1 MLKVL
6 LAGGGTAGHVN
17 PALAIAEIIKENYP
31 DAEICFAGNPDKLE
45 AKLVPKAGYR
55 FEPLRIEGFQRQ
67 INAENIKRNLRAAVY
82 LAKSGS
88 RCKEIIKGFKP
99 DLVIGTGGYVSGPVV
114 RAAAN
119 MGIRTAI
126 HEQNAFAGVTDKI
139 LSKKVDVVMMTVEE
153 SRKNFPDAKK
163 CVVTGLPVRGGF
175 GRLTKEEARKKLGIP
190 EDAKVVLSAGG
201 SLGSKVLNENIMKL
215 FKWYQK
221 EGREVWHIHSY
232 GTYKDYANYIGDC
245 EKQGIKLKGDK
256 HFIVDSYVDMPK
268 AMAACDLI
276 ITRCGAASLAEIEA
290 MGRCSILIPSPW
302 VAENHQY
309 HNGMVLQNA
318 GAGIVIEEKDLTEEK
333 FIGAVKDYLDDP
345 DKLKKCS
352 EKAAALH
359 IKDTKER
366 IMDCL
371 RPLIGK
377 K

>member
-55 FEPLRIEGFQRQ
+55 FEPLKIEGFQRK
-67 INAENIKRNLRAAVY
+67 INAENIKRNFRAAVY

-88 RCKEIIKGFKP
+88 RCREIIKGFKP
-99 DLVIGTGGYVSGPVV
+99 DLVVGTGGYVSGPIV

-119 MGIRTAI
+119 MGIKTAV
-126 HEQNAFAGVTDKI
+126 HEQNAFAGVTNKL
-139 LSKKVDVVMMTVEE
+139 LSKKADVVMMTVEE
-153 SRKNFPDAKK
+153 SRKYFPDAKK

-175 GRLTKEEARKKLGIP
+175 GRLSKAEAREKLGIP
-190 EDAKVVLSAGG
+190 QNAQVVLSAGG
-201 SLGSKVLNENIMKL
+201 SLGSKVLNESIMKL
-215 FKWYQK
+215 FKWYQQ
-221 EGREVWHIHSY
+221 EGRDVWHIHSY
-232 GTYKDYANYIGDC
+232 GTYKDYENYIADC
-245 EKQGIKLKGDK
+245 EKQGIKIKDDPRRM
-256 HFIVDSYVDMPK
+256 VDSYVDMPK
-268 AMAACDLI
+268 AMAACDMI

-290 MGRCSILIPSPW
+290 MGRCSVLIPSPW

-318 GAGIVIEEKDLTEEK
+318 GAGVVIEEKELTEEK
-333 FIGAVKDYLDDP
+333 FIGTVKDFLDHP
-345 DKLKKCS
+345 DKLQKCS
-352 EKAAALH
+352 ENAAALH

-371 RPLIGK
+371 RPLIEK
-377 K
+377 

>member
-1 MLKVL
+1 M
-6 LAGGGTAGHVN
+6 
-17 PALAIAEIIKENYP
+17 
-31 DAEICFAGNPDKLE
+31 
-45 AKLVPKAGYR
+45 PKAGYR

-67 INAENIKRNLRAAVY
+67 INAENIKRNLRAGMY
-82 LAKSGS
+82 LLRSGS

-114 RAAAN
+114 RTAAK

-126 HEQNAFAGVTDKI
+126 HEQNAFAGVTNKI

-175 GRLTKEEARKKLGIP
+175 GRMSKAEARKKLGIP
-190 EDAKVVLSAGG
+190 EDAQVVLSAGG

-215 FKWYQK
+215 FKWYVK

-232 GTYKDYANYIGDC
+232 GTYKDYANFIEDC
-245 EKQGIKLKGDK
+245 EKQGIKIRGDK
-256 HFIVDSYVDMPK
+256 HFMVDSYVDMPK
-268 AMAACDLI
+268 AMAACDMI

-290 MGRCSILIPSPW
+290 MGRCSVLIPSPW

-318 GAGIVIEEKDLTEEK
+318 GAGVVIEEKDLTDELFIKTVTDYINDPEK
-333 FIGAVKDYLDDP
+333 LER
-345 DKLKKCS
+345 S
-352 EKAAALH
+352 AANAAKLH
-359 IKDTKER
+359 IKDTRER
-366 IMDCL
+366 IMQALDKL
-371 RPLIGK
+371 LVK
-377 K
+377 N

>member
-45 AKLVPKAGYR
+45 AKLVPKAGYG
-55 FEPLRIEGFQRQ
+55 FEPLKIEGFQRQ
-67 INAENIKRNLRAAVY
+67 INAENIKRNLKAAVY

-88 RCKEIIKGFKP
+88 RCKEIIKGFEP
-99 DLVIGTGGYVSGPVV
+99 DLVIGTGGYVSGPIV
-114 RAAAN
+114 RTAAN

-126 HEQNAFAGVTDKI
+126 HEQNAFAGVTNKL

-175 GRLTKEEARKKLGIP
+175 NRLTREEARSRLGIP
-190 EDAKVVLSAGG
+190 GGAQVVLSAGG
-201 SLGSKVLNENIMKL
+201 SLGSKVLNESIMKL
-215 FKWYQK
+215 FKWYQQ

-232 GTYKDYANYIGDC
+232 GTYKDYEDYIADC
-245 EKQGIKLKGDK
+245 EKQGIKIKDDPRR
-256 HFIVDSYVDMPK
+256 IVDSYVDMPK
-268 AMAACDLI
+268 AMAACDLM

-290 MGRCSILIPSPW
+290 MGRCSVLIPSPW

-318 GAGIVIEEKDLTEEK
+318 GAGVVIEEKELTEER
-333 FIGAVKDYLDDP
+333 FIGTVKDFLDHP
-345 DKLKKCS
+345 DKLEKCS
-352 EKAAALH
+352 ENAASLH

-366 IMDCL
+366 IMSCL
-371 RPLIGK
+371 RPLIEK
-377 K
+377 